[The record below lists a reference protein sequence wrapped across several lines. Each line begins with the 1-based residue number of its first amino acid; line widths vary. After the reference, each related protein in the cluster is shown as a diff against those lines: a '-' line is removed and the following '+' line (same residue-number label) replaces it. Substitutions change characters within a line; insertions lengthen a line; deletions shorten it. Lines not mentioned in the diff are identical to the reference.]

1 MAFNIFGGMRF
12 LRSIFLILIFSS
24 VTPLLFAQTDS
35 MGRKDT
41 GVNRQGRLVNSG
53 SAAVLQG
60 TDSMQQGV
68 PDSGIQNTIAKDTV
82 SKLVSLP
89 LKEIT
94 DTSSFQRYMVHPWLP
109 MNQTPAYM
117 MVDYRIRESKDY
129 LFYLLYGIVFLLAFI
144 KVIFPKYFRNLF
156 LLFFQT
162 SLRQK
167 QTREQLLQDT
177 LASLLINL
185 LFIISAGLF
194 ISLLMTTKG
203 WLRLP
208 FWTLYAYVTAVLIAI
223 YTGKYLFLLF
233 AGWVFNN
240 KEVANGYIF
249 LVSMINRILGIL
261 LIPFSV
267 LMAFGD
273 ERILSVVATLSLG
286 LVILLL
292 LYRYLVSFGSLRN
305 DLKINAFHFFLYLCA
320 VEILPMILIYKL
332 LVNYIG

>member
-1 MAFNIFGGMRF
+1 MIF
-12 LRSIFLILIFSS
+12 LRSIFCILIFSS
-24 VTPLLFAQTDS
+24 ITPLLVAQTDS
-35 MGRKDT
+35 LGRNDT
-41 GVNRQGRLVNSG
+41 GLNRQDRLAG
-53 SAAVLQG
+53 SSPAAV
-60 TDSMQQGV
+60 QQGY
-68 PDSGIQNTIAKDTV
+68 DSIQQAVTDTGLQNAIAADTTP
-82 SKLVSLP
+82 KPASLP
-89 LKEIT
+89 QKVII
-94 DTSSFQRYMVHPWLP
+94 DTSSFQQYMVHPWLP
-109 MNQTPAYM
+109 MSKSPAYM

-129 LFYLLYGIVFLLAFI
+129 LFYLLYGIILLLAFI
-144 KVIFPKYFRNLF
+144 KVVFPKYFRNLF

-194 ISLLMTTKG
+194 ISLLMITKG

-208 FWTLYAYVTAVLIAI
+208 FWTLYAYVTGVLIAI
-223 YTGKYLFLLF
+223 YAGKYLFLVF

-249 LVSMINRILGIL
+249 LVSMVNRILGIL

-267 LMAFGD
+267 IMAFG
-273 ERILSVVATLSLG
+273 EPHILSAVATLSIG
-286 LVILLL
+286 LVIVLL

-320 VEILPMILIYKL
+320 VEILPMLLIYKL

>member
-1 MAFNIFGGMRF
+1 MRL

-24 VTPLLFAQTDS
+24 ITPLLFAQTDS
-35 MGRKDT
+35 TGRKDT
-41 GVNRQGRLVNSG
+41 GVNRQGRLTS
-53 SAAVLQG
+53 SSSPAVQQKR
-60 TDSMQQGV
+60 DSVQQGV
-68 PDSGIQNTIAKDTV
+68 ADSVLQNTIAADTTP
-82 SKLVSLP
+82 KPASLP
-89 LKEIT
+89 QKEII

-109 MNQTPAYM
+109 MNQAPAYM

-129 LFYLLYGIVFLLAFI
+129 LFYLLYGIILLLAFI

-194 ISLLMTTKG
+194 ISLLMITKG

-208 FWTLYAYVTAVLIAI
+208 FWTLYAYVTGVLIVI
-223 YTGKYLFLLF
+223 YTGKYLFLVF

-267 LMAFGD
+267 FMAFGD
-273 ERILSVVATLSLG
+273 ERIISVVATLSIG
-286 LVILLL
+286 LVVLLL

-320 VEILPMILIYKL
+320 VEILPMLVIYKL

>member
-1 MAFNIFGGMRF
+1 MRF

-24 VTPLLFAQTDS
+24 TTVMLFAQSDS
-35 MGRKDT
+35 LGRKDT
-41 GVNRQGRLVNSG
+41 GLTQRSKPANNKTAAIPPVTESTQKTVIDSVIRDSVVSSDTIRKPDVVPVKVIIDTG
-53 SAAVLQG
+53 SY
-60 TDSMQQGV
+60 
-68 PDSGIQNTIAKDTV
+68 
-82 SKLVSLP
+82 
-89 LKEIT
+89 
-94 DTSSFQRYMVHPWLP
+94 QRYMVHPWLP
-109 MNQTPAYM
+109 MIKTPAYM
-117 MVDYRIRESKDY
+117 VVDYRSRESKDY
-129 LFYLLYGIVFLLAFI
+129 LFYLLYGIITLLAFI
-144 KVIFPKYFRNLF
+144 KMVFPKYFRNLF

-194 ISLLMTTKG
+194 ISLLMITKR
-203 WLRLP
+203 WSQLP
-208 FWTLYAYVTAVLIAI
+208 FWTLYAYVTVVLLTI
-223 YTGKYLFLLF
+223 YTGKYLFLVF

-249 LVSMINRILGIL
+249 LVSMVNRILGIL

-267 LMAFGD
+267 FMAFG
-273 ERILSVVATLSLG
+273 EESMMSVVTTLSLG
-286 LVILLL
+286 MAVALL

-305 DLKINAFHFFLYLCA
+305 ELKINAFHFFLYLCA
-320 VEILPMILIYKL
+320 VEILPMVLIYKL